1 MGSDPAG
8 PTVRLVE
15 VLGSL
20 SLACDAADGFAAE
33 STVRLAVTAGALA
46 ERFGGDALVADVV
59 IGGLLRHM
67 GCTGFAVE
75 EARDFG
81 AGDDVGLRSV
91 MAEVDFG
98 RPEQA
103 VALVQER
110 LAAHAP
116 PAERAAAVGALLGD
130 GPAAAARHD
139 AAQCD
144 AAERLAALLP
154 VPAGAVTVTSDA
166 FERWDGHGGP
176 SGRAGEDISL
186 VARIVEVAYVAE
198 LFRQRQGRGGAV
210 AELRARRGAHLDP
223 TAVDAFLA
231 DAGDLFD
238 LVDDPRTSP
247 WERLLDAEPEPHAR
261 ISPAQLDD
269 VALAFGRFADLKSP
283 WFTGHA
289 EAVADLVVAAAD
301 AAGLSGDGAT
311 GGLGLAGLRRAALL
325 HDLGIVA
332 VPTGLWEAPRALHGP
347 EVDRVRFHAW
357 ETDRILSSSPLL
369 APLAAV
375 AGATHERLD
384 GSGYHRGLAGDALG
398 PAARILAA
406 ADGAVALRS
415 ARPHRPAHTLDA
427 ARAVLVDEVA
437 AGRLD
442 RQATSAVL
450 EALGGEAL
458 AAPPAVRPSGLTDR
472 EVDVV
477 RLVAAGSSNKE
488 VAAALGI
495 TPKTV
500 AHHVAHVY
508 DKTGCRSRAGLTL
521 FALEHHL
528 IDRPA

>member
-1 MGSDPAG
+1 MGADPAG

-15 VLGSL
+15 ALGSL

-33 STVRLAVTAGALA
+33 TTVRLAVTAGALA
-46 ERFGGDALVADVV
+46 RRFGGDPLVADVV
-59 IGGLLRHM
+59 VGGLLRHI

-75 EARDFG
+75 EAREFG

-98 RPEQA
+98 RPEQV
-103 VALVQER
+103 VATVQER

-116 PAERAAAVGALLGD
+116 PPQRAAAVGALLAD

-154 VPAGAVTVTSDA
+154 VPPGAAAVTTDA

-176 SGRAGEDISL
+176 AGRAGEDISL

-198 LFRQRQGRGGAV
+198 LFRQRQGRGGAL

-223 TAVDAFLA
+223 AVVDAFVA
-231 DAGDLFD
+231 DAGHLFD
-238 LVDDPRTSP
+238 LVDDPRSSP

-261 ISPAQLDD
+261 LSPVQLDA

-289 EAVADLVVAAAD
+289 EAVADLAVAAAEQLGGD
-301 AAGLSGDGAT
+301 AAGE
-311 GGLGLAGLRRAALL
+311 LGPAGLRRAALL
-325 HDLGIVA
+325 HDLGVVA
-332 VPTGLWEAPRALHGP
+332 VPTGLWEAPRPLHGP
-347 EVDRVRFHAW
+347 EIDRVRFHAW
-357 ETDRILSSSPLL
+357 ETHRILSSSPLL

-398 PAARILAA
+398 PGARVV
-406 ADGAVALRS
+406 AVADCAVGLCS
-415 ARPHRPAHTLDA
+415 ARPHRPGHSVDE
-427 ARAVLVDEVA
+427 ARAVLVAEA
-437 AGRLD
+437 EAGRLD
-442 RQATSAVL
+442 RAAASAVL
-450 EALGGEAL
+450 EVLG
-458 AAPPAVRPSGLTDR
+458 AAPLVPLADVRPSGLTER
-472 EVDVV
+472 EVEVV
-477 RLVAAGSSNKE
+477 RLVASGASNKD

-495 TPKTV
+495 TAKTV